1 MKGSRQQVWVGVFV
15 LIVVLLL
22 IGVVTSVSGAFASKG
37 IPHRTYFRYA
47 AGMAPGTPVRYGG
60 LLVGRLNRLRVDPQ
74 DSTRIEVDFEVA
86 PEIPVKTNSLA
97 KITTLGMLGENYLEI
112 TTGTKDAPMA
122 QAGSILQSRE
132 AVTMADLTDLVGGM
146 APTVDQVLHSL
157 NDRLAEVKVTVA
169 AVNDLVGES
178 NRKNIAASLNSVN
191 GMLAEN
197 RPTLKK
203 TLDNVHGAT
212 EKLQPIMTNVHGA
225 SEKIAP
231 MLDDLKVTIA
241 QANQTLAHVDAMMAE
256 NSPDIRLAMGQLNK
270 TLGSASVTVNLLQKT
285 LDRNTEN
292 LDDLL
297 VNLRETTEN
306 MNQLTDALKR
316 NPSLLIRGE
325 TAKNRKPGENK

>member
-1 MKGSRQQVWVGVFV
+1 
-15 LIVVLLL
+15 
-22 IGVVTSVSGAFASKG
+22 VSGAFASKG

-86 PEIPVKTNSLA
+86 PGIPVKTNSLA
-97 KITTLGMLGENYLEI
+97 KISTLGMLGENYLEI
-112 TTGTKDAPMA
+112 TTGTNDAAMA
-122 QAGSILQSRE
+122 QAGSILQSKE
-132 AVTMADLTDLVGGM
+132 TMTIADLSDLVGGM

-157 NDRLAEVKVTVA
+157 NDRLAEVKVTIA

-178 NRKNIAASLNSVN
+178 NRKNIAASLNSLN

-197 RPTLKK
+197 RPALKQ

-212 EKLQPIMTNVHGA
+212 EKLPPIMTNVHNA

-241 QANQTLAHVDAMMAE
+241 QANQTLARVDALMAE
-256 NSPDIRLAMGQLNK
+256 NSPDIRKAMGQLNQ

-285 LDRNTEN
+285 LDRNTDNIE
-292 LDDLL
+292 DML

-306 MNQLTDALKR
+306 MSQLTDALKR
-316 NPSLLIRGE
+316 NPSLLVRGE
-325 TAKNRKPGENK
+325 TAKDRRPGENK